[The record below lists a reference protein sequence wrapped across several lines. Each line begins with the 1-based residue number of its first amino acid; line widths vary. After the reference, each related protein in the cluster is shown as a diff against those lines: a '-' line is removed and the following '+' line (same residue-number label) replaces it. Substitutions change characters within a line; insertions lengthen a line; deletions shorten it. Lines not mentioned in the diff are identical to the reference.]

1 MKNFLFVLALVV
13 SAMCLRAQSFEGT
26 VKWKI
31 TSEITDPDVKA
42 QMEKM
47 KDPANQAKMKEMQAK
62 MNDPQFKAMMES
74 NPQMKTQL
82 EAMTKAMANGGG
94 VEAMM
99 PSGLTIKIKGKNT
112 SSVMEGGAAA
122 GMEVLYLGDKDQT
135 YRIDRASKT
144 YAVLTTGKPN
154 ATQNENAK
162 VTKTGETRKIL
173 GYTCTKYVVEMQ
185 EGKQTMQQI
194 FWATTDIKDL
204 DFKNIARQRLA
215 QGQPNMFYDKI
226 DGVPLRM
233 EMKHPKGTMTMEA
246 TALKRES
253 LAAADFIVPAGF
265 KEVKSAF

>member
-13 SAMCLRAQSFEGT
+13 SAVCLRAQSFEGT

-99 PSGLTIKIKGKNT
+99 PSGLIIKVKGKNT
-112 SSVMEGGAAA
+112 SSHYGRRRCRRHGSALPGRQE
-122 GMEVLYLGDKDQT
+122 
-135 YRIDRASKT
+135 
-144 YAVLTTGKPN
+144 PN
-154 ATQNENAK
+154 LSHRPCKQNLCCAYH
-162 VTKTGETRKIL
+162 R
-173 GYTCTKYVVEMQ
+173 
-185 EGKQTMQQI
+185 
-194 FWATTDIKDL
+194 
-204 DFKNIARQRLA
+204 
-215 QGQPNMFYDKI
+215 
-226 DGVPLRM
+226 
-233 EMKHPKGTMTMEA
+233 
-246 TALKRES
+246 
-253 LAAADFIVPAGF
+253 
-265 KEVKSAF
+265 